1 MAKIIRTAAAGTEE
15 SGDLRV
21 TVAPA
26 ETLRLTLHSTLHAQ
40 VGAAIEQTVR
50 QVLAEQEITG
60 ADVLVEDKGALDW
73 ILRAR
78 LETALLRAREDTQ

>member
-26 ETLRLTLHSTLHAQ
+26 ETLRLILHSTLHAQ
-40 VGAAIEQTVR
+40 FVCSRSGRNIAVS
-50 QVLAEQEITG
+50 
-60 ADVLVEDKGALDW
+60 VELTRTMDSVAPST
-73 ILRAR
+73 RFAR
-78 LETALLRAREDTQ
+78 I

>member
-40 VGAAIEQTVR
+40 FGAAIEQTVR

-60 ADVLVEDKGALDW
+60 ADVLVDW

-78 LETALLRAREDTQ
+78 LETALLRAREDAQ

>member
-1 MAKIIRTAAAGTEE
+1 MCIFASVMLQKYVGIV
-15 SGDLRV
+15 LH
-21 TVAPA
+21 TVKYNDKANIVHVY
-26 ETLRLTLHSTLHAQ
+26 T
-40 VGAAIEQTVR
+40 EQTVR

-78 LETALLRAREDTQ
+78 LETALLRAREDAQ